1 LLGYSNRNN
10 IILELNEK
18 DKIGDYPFK
27 EIKKKKKKKKER
39 NGNYP
44 LRLFM
49 KIILNWFNYHWIMQ
63 MKIILFQN

>member
-27 EIKKKKKKKKER
+27 EIKKKKKRKKWKLSIKVIYE
-39 NGNYP
+39 NNIK
-44 LRLFM
+44 L
-49 KIILNWFNYHWIMQ
+49 I
-63 MKIILFQN
+63 